1 MVTLLLRSSFVHI
14 SGVLVVSY
22 VWSIVSLAATL
33 INSLL
38 LLLLLVLLLLLLLL
52 CAERVRLGEVLL
64 KETRIPW

>member
-14 SGVLVVSY
+14 SEVLVVSY

-38 LLLLLVLLLLLLLL
+38 LLLLVVLLLLLL

>member
-1 MVTLLLRSSFVHI
+1 MVTLLLRSSFVRI

-22 VWSIVSLAATL
+22 VWSIVSLTATL

-52 CAERVRLGEVLL
+52 CAERVCLGEVLL

>member
-1 MVTLLLRSSFVHI
+1 MVTLLLRSRFVHI

-38 LLLLLVLLLLLLLL
+38 LLLLLVLLLLL

>member
-38 LLLLLVLLLLLLLL
+38 LLLLLVLLLLLL